1 MSQLVAELLLSLH
14 DRLELDED
22 ASRHVEEVI
31 LSVQLLLL
39 GPDAA
44 APLTQLIDRL
54 LHLLSLELMQATACL
69 ASGWTAWL
77 LLIVA
82 LDLKELVLQAIIL
95 FVGSTRLSLLLGEL
109 VLEPLDFLLGLLL
122 GELGL
127 LDVPLE
133 ALLQLEAALLVHGPF
148 TVLLELKVHA
158 QLHDL
163 LILLQELFDG
173 LLKLDGPIT
182 RLYLQID
189 HLRLNLVVSG
199 LHLHCLSQ
207 VLLSQASVM
216 VFKVLNK
223 LILILQLLL
232 DHLKLFFGQL
242 ERCVA
247 LRSHFQFDVILL

>member
-1 MSQLVAELLLSLH
+1 MGQLVAELLLSLH
-14 DRLELDED
+14 DWLELDED
-22 ASRHVEEVI
+22 ASRHVEEVVLRI
-31 LSVQLLLL
+31 QLLLL

-44 APLTQLIDRL
+44 APLTQLINRL

-77 LLIVA
+77 FLIVA
-82 LDLKELVLQAIIL
+82 LDFKELILQAIVL

-148 TVLLELKVHA
+148 TVLLELEVHA

-163 LILLQELFDG
+163 LVLLQELLDG
-173 LLKLDGPIT
+173 LL
-182 RLYLQID
+182 
-189 HLRLNLVVSG
+189 
-199 LHLHCLSQ
+199 
-207 VLLSQASVM
+207 
-216 VFKVLNK
+216 
-223 LILILQLLL
+223 
-232 DHLKLFFGQL
+232 
-242 ERCVA
+242 
-247 LRSHFQFDVILL
+247 

>member
-22 ASRHVEEVI
+22 ASRHVEEVVLRI
-31 LSVQLLLL
+31 QLLLL

-54 LHLLSLELMQATACL
+54 LHLLSLELVQATACL

-77 LLIVA
+77 FLIVA
-82 LDLKELVLQAIIL
+82 LDFKELILQAIVL

-148 TVLLELKVHA
+148 TVLLELEVHA

-163 LILLQELFDG
+163 LVLLQELLDG
-173 LLKLDGPIT
+173 LL
-182 RLYLQID
+182 
-189 HLRLNLVVSG
+189 
-199 LHLHCLSQ
+199 
-207 VLLSQASVM
+207 
-216 VFKVLNK
+216 
-223 LILILQLLL
+223 
-232 DHLKLFFGQL
+232 
-242 ERCVA
+242 
-247 LRSHFQFDVILL
+247 